1 MVYGLIKLPNK
12 AKNKPPSKASY
23 AILWPMEYNQLI
35 AQLTPEVYLRLK
47 TAIEI
52 GKWPDGRILSDEQ
65 KASCLEAVLRYQA
78 LKLDPTQHSGYMT
91 GRCKSESSDE
101 QVIKIH

>member
-1 MVYGLIKLPNK
+1 
-12 AKNKPPSKASY
+12 
-23 AILWPMEYNQLI
+23 MEYNQLI

-52 GKWPDGRILSDEQ
+52 GKWPNGRVLSKDQ
-65 KASCLEAVLRYQA
+65 KAFCMEAVLRYQTMN
-78 LKLDPTQHSGYMT
+78 LDAQDHSGYMSDK
-91 GRCKSESSDE
+91 CASKSDSTPKETDE

>member
-1 MVYGLIKLPNK
+1 
-12 AKNKPPSKASY
+12 
-23 AILWPMEYNQLI
+23 MEYNQLI

-52 GKWPDGRILSDEQ
+52 GKWPDGRVLSKDQ
-65 KASCLEAVLRYQA
+65 KASCMEAVLRYQTM
-78 LKLDPTQHSGYMT
+78 KLDAEQHSGFMPDQCASRANPAPNKT
-91 GRCKSESSDE
+91 DE

>member
-1 MVYGLIKLPNK
+1 
-12 AKNKPPSKASY
+12 
-23 AILWPMEYNQLI
+23 MEYNQLI

-52 GKWPDGRILSDEQ
+52 GKWPDGRVLSKDQ
-65 KASCLEAVLRYQA
+65 KASCMEAVLRYQTM
-78 LKLDPTQHSGYMT
+78 KLDAEQHSGFMPDQ
-91 GRCKSESSDE
+91 CASSANPAPNKTDE